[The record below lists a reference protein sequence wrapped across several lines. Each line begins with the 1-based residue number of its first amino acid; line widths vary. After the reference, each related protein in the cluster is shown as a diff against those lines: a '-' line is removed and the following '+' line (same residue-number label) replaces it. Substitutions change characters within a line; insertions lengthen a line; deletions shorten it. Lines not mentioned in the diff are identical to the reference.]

1 MCLKLARCQSHQ
13 ARLPLGATKHGA
25 PIGADICKWFKA
37 LPAAL
42 QTNFRQLLQS
52 HSETLRCVRGF
63 WRVLLSSK
71 ASFSALSKVGCDACQ
86 ES

>member
-1 MCLKLARCQSHQ
+1 M
-13 ARLPLGATKHGA
+13 
-25 PIGADICKWFKA
+25 
-37 LPAAL
+37 PAAL

-71 ASFSALSKVGCDACQ
+71 ASFSALSKVGCDV
-86 ES
+86 

>member
-1 MCLKLARCQSHQ
+1 M
-13 ARLPLGATKHGA
+13 
-25 PIGADICKWFKA
+25 
-37 LPAAL
+37 PAAL

-71 ASFSALSKVGCDACQ
+71 ASFSALSKVGCNLLQ
-86 ES
+86 ESCQRRSKPCNGTEVL